1 MEEELFSLSS
11 ELNLS
16 LRASKLR
23 ALFGHSHKSLS
34 TLSGVSQKKITREA
48 AEKSLTNCGKIK
60 WLKRRASS
68 VEYISPLWLT
78 TATSH
83 CQLNSS
89 NSETHNPSP
98 EKSCS
103 ADARCQWQAHSS
115 FTFSLFS
122 LLSHFYQLEE
132 FFFYFYQK
140 TPRVLGM
147 SRDSSNNSH
156 CVEERE
162 NEGKLLI
169 CTRTRDNS
177 EKSRVGLCESCCYQ
191 KGKARREFQQWRRQ
205 LAWWEG
211 RRGDENEWIRCE
223 FLLFIRESGTEEL
236 GE

>member
-1 MEEELFSLSS
+1 MNSICRCEHRNREHFLVTHTSRCRRCREY
-11 ELNLS
+11 
-16 LRASKLR
+16 R
-23 ALFGHSHKSLS
+23 
-34 TLSGVSQKKITREA
+34 KKKTREA

-60 WLKRRASS
+60 WLKRRAAS

-115 FTFSLFS
+115 FTFSLSLFS
-122 LLSHFYQLEE
+122 PIALLSTRRVFFISTKKPLESLAWVGIVVTILIVW
-132 FFFYFYQK
+132 K
-140 TPRVLGM
+140 M
-147 SRDSSNNSH
+147 
-156 CVEERE
+156 EERE
-162 NEGKLLI
+162 NERKLLI
-169 CTRTRDNS
+169 CTRTRDNG
-177 EKSRVGLCESCCYQ
+177 ERSRVGLCESCCYQ

-205 LAWWEG
+205 LALREERG
-211 RRGDENEWIRCE
+211 GDENEWIRWN

-236 GE
+236 EGAEEW